1 MRPEPGKEAV
11 LQVNGCLSHLLISG
25 EGIVVIDRDLQVF
38 LLRQVAAQVVHSAK
52 HWVESVGNVVVSV
65 FNYFLAQGYFYV
77 RITLW
82 RQDR

>member
-1 MRPEPGKEAV
+1 MLP
-11 LQVNGCLSHLLISG
+11 
-25 EGIVVIDRDLQVF
+25 
-38 LLRQVAAQVVHSAK
+38 AK